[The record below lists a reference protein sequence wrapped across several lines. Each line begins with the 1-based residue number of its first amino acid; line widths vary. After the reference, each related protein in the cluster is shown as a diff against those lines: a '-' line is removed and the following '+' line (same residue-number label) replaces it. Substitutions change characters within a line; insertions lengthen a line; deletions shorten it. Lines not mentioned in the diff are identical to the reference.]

1 MAEHLGDLGSGD
13 TGVDHLA
20 SQRVAK
26 PVRPN
31 DRHSAR
37 EHAQRTTP
45 EIPFVPRGPIGAT
58 TRRNTSRCTAPFGR
72 PLRR

>member
-1 MAEHLGDLGSGD
+1 VAEHLGDLGQGD
-13 TGVDHLA
+13 TDLDHLA
-20 SQRVAK
+20 GKRVAK
-26 PVRPN
+26 PVCPN
-31 DRHSAR
+31 YRHA
-37 EHAQRTTP
+37 HRTTP